1 MERNKKAPFEYKVV
15 IPTLPEKPGVYQYF
29 NTEDEIIYVGKAKN
43 LKKRVSSYF
52 TKQHEN
58 KKVAALV
65 KQIAD
70 LKYIVVDSEEDALL
84 LENNLIKQ
92 YNPRYNILLK
102 DDKTYPWL
110 CITNEPFPRI
120 FKTRKIIND
129 GSKYFGPF
137 SSVNTLSVLLN
148 TLREIYPI
156 RTCKLRL
163 TEENISRKTFKVC
176 LQYHIHKCLGP
187 CVGYQKEDEYSQMI
201 NEIEQIVKGNTGT
214 VIKYMEHEM
223 KELSDQLQ
231 FEAAQKIKVKYEVLE
246 NYKAKSIVTTITDHE
261 FDVFSFEEDET
272 TALVNVLHITNGAI
286 VQGVTV
292 TYTKKLDEPKE
303 EILALA
309 IIELRERLKSDAK
322 EIIVQFQPDLHQSD
336 LTITIPQKGDKK
348 KLLELSLQNTH
359 AYKLEKLKQTERLN
373 PEQRVTRILSTLQK
387 DLNMKELPI
396 HIECFD
402 NSNIQGTNPV
412 AACVVFKKAR
422 PSKQE
427 YRHFVIKTVE
437 GPNDY
442 ASMEEVVYRRYHR
455 LSEEASPLPQLIII
469 DGGKGQLKMA
479 LTAMEKLHLEN
490 KITIIGIAKR
500 LEEIYFTNDP
510 IPLYL
515 DKNSESLKLIQ
526 QIRDEAHR
534 FGITHHRLKRSKTQV
549 TSELDTIPGIGEKSK
564 QALITHFRS
573 VKRLKSATKEEISE
587 IIGNNKASIIYTY
600 FHPNLR
606 L

>member
-1 MERNKKAPFEYKVV
+1 MEKKKKDLFQPNLI
-15 IPTLPEKPGVYQYF
+15 IPTLPEEPGVYQYF

-43 LKKRVSSYF
+43 LRKRVSSYF

-58 KKVAALV
+58 RKITALV

-70 LKYIVVDSEEDALL
+70 LKYIVVDTEENALL

-92 YNPRYNILLK
+92 YHPRYNILLK

-110 CITNEPFPRI
+110 CITNESFPRI

-137 SSVNTLSVLLN
+137 SSVSTLTILLN

-163 TEENISRKTFKVC
+163 TEEIISKKTFKVC

-187 CVGYQKEDEYSQMI
+187 CVGLQKKADYNQMI
-201 NEIEQIVKGNTGT
+201 AEIEQIIKGNT
-214 VIKYMEHEM
+214 VAVSKYMEQEM
-223 KELSDQLQ
+223 RRLADQLQ
-231 FEAAQKIKVKYEVLE
+231 FEEAHKIKEKYEVLE
-246 NYKAKSIVTTITDHE
+246 RYKAKSIVTTITDHE
-261 FDVFSFEEDET
+261 FDVFSYEEDGDS
-272 TALVNVLHITNGAI
+272 ALVNVLHITNGAI
-286 VQGVTV
+286 VQGLTV

-309 IIELRERLKSDAK
+309 IVELRERLKSDAK
-322 EIIVQFQPDLHQSD
+322 EIIVQFAPDLHQAN

-359 AYKLEKLKQTERLN
+359 AYKVERLKQMERLN
-373 PEQRVTRILSTLQK
+373 PDQRVTRILSTLQK
-387 DLNMKELPI
+387 DLNMKELPM

-422 PSKQE
+422 PSKKD
-427 YRHFVIKTVE
+427 YRHFTIKTVE

-442 ASMEEVVYRRYHR
+442 ASMEEVVSRRYLR
-455 LSEEASPLPQLIII
+455 LSEEASPLPQLIVI

-479 LTAMEKLHLEN
+479 ITALETLHLEN
-490 KITIIGIAKR
+490 KITVIGIAKR
-500 LEEIYFTNDP
+500 LEEIYFPDDP

-549 TSELDTIPGIGEKSK
+549 TSELDAIPGIGEKSK
-564 QALITHFRS
+564 QALLSHFKS

-587 IIGNNKASIIYTY
+587 IIGSSRASTIYDY
-600 FHPNLR
+600 FHASLS

>member
-1 MERNKKAPFEYKVV
+1 MEKKKKDLFQPSLV
-15 IPTLPEKPGVYQYF
+15 IPTLPEAPGVYQYF
-29 NTEDEIIYVGKAKN
+29 NVEDEIIYVGKAKN
-43 LKKRVSSYF
+43 LRKRVSSYF

-58 KKVAALV
+58 RKIAALV

-70 LKYIVVDSEEDALL
+70 LKYIVVDTEEDALL

-92 YNPRYNILLK
+92 YHPRYNILLK

-137 SSVNTLSVLLN
+137 SSVSTLTILLN

-163 TEENISRKTFKVC
+163 TEENISKKSFKVC

-187 CVGYQKEDEYSQMI
+187 CVGLQKEAGYNQMI
-201 NEIEQIVKGNTGT
+201 AEIEQIVKGNTIA
-214 VIKYMEHEM
+214 VSKYMEQEM
-223 KELSDQLQ
+223 RRLADQLQ
-231 FEAAQKIKVKYEVLE
+231 FEEAHKIKEKYEVLE
-246 NYKAKSIVTTITDHE
+246 RYKAKSIVTTITDHE
-261 FDVFSFEEDET
+261 FDVFSYEEDGDS
-272 TALVNVLHITNGAI
+272 ALVNVLHITNGAI
-286 VQGVTV
+286 VQGLTV

-303 EILALA
+303 EVLA
-309 IIELRERLKSDAK
+309 IAIVELRERLKSEAK
-322 EIIVQFQPDLHQSD
+322 EIIVQFAPDLHQSK

-359 AYKLEKLKQTERLN
+359 AYKVERLKQMERLN
-373 PEQRVTRILSTLQK
+373 PDQRVTRILSTLQK
-387 DLNMKELPI
+387 DLNMKELPM

-422 PSKQE
+422 PSKKD
-427 YRHFVIKTVE
+427 YRHFTIKTVE

-442 ASMEEVVYRRYHR
+442 ASMEEVVSRRYLR
-455 LSEEASPLPQLIII
+455 LSEEDSPLPQLIVI

-479 LTAMEKLHLEN
+479 ITALETLHLKN
-490 KITIIGIAKR
+490 KITVIGIAKR
-500 LEEIYFTNDP
+500 LEEIYFPDDP

-549 TSELDTIPGIGEKSK
+549 TSELDAIPGIGEKSK
-564 QALITHFRS
+564 QALLSHFKS
-573 VKRLKSATKEEISE
+573 VKRLKSASKEEISE
-587 IIGNNKASIIYTY
+587 IIGSNRASTIYAY
-600 FHPNLR
+600 FHASLSR
-606 L
+606 